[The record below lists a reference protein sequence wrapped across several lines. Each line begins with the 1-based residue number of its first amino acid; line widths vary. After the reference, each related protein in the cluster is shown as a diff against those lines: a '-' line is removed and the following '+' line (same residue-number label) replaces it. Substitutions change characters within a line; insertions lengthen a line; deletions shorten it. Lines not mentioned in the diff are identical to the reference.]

1 MPHASVHFL
10 LLHASPFCHW
20 LRKERFQKLQPAI
33 GLLANDMP
41 WLKAHT
47 QHIMMR
53 ISLGPFIRLE
63 RGLVNRRFKE
73 LRREIRVTETPIPNI
88 EIA

>member
-1 MPHASVHFL
+1 MPACQK

-20 LRKERFQKLQPAI
+20 LLKERFQKLQPAI

-41 WLKAHT
+41 WLKAHA

-53 ISLGPFIRLE
+53 ISLGPFIGLKG
-63 RGLVNRRFKE
+63 GLVNRRFKE
-73 LRREIRVTETPIPNI
+73 LSREIRVPESPVPNI